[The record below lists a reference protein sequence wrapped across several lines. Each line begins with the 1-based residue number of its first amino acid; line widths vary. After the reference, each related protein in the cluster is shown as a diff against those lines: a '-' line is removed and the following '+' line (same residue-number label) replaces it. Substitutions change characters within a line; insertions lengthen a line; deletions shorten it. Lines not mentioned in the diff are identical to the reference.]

1 MKVGV
6 FAPLGGNAPISPDD
20 PSFKI
25 LEAAESQGF
34 DLGWF
39 GPLDAEGTVR
49 GAFSFAAAA
58 WVATKCVRFQLGV
71 AVPLSSAMHPLRVA
85 EELALLDRAAGGPLE
100 WAALSV
106 SEDADRFGESIA
118 IIEGAVTGEPLS
130 FSGPSF
136 TFPEITVEPGALRR
150 IPRRTLVAEKRGAEN
165 VFEVRAGESTRAV
178 LLYRDTRAVPIEDLI
193 ASQGRFL
200 DAIAAESS
208 EGRSA

>member
-1 MKVGV
+1 MFSGIVEAVG
-6 FAPLGGNAPISPDD
+6 
-20 PSFKI
+20 
-25 LEAAESQGF
+25 
-34 DLGWF
+34 
-39 GPLDAEGTVR
+39 
-49 GAFSFAAAA
+49 
-58 WVATKCVRFQLGV
+58 
-71 AVPLSSAMHPLRVA
+71 RVQSI
-85 EELALLDRAAGGPLE
+85 RA
-100 WAALSV
+100 
-106 SEDADRFGESIA
+106 SEDGARIAIEAGAMLDGAKLGESIA